1 MHSLATIIRN
11 TEASATQ
18 LRQYAVCRTE
28 WARSPFKN
36 SSVLREI
43 PVEFKPQTASRS
55 AGGKSGPRSSRAD
68 PRSGPKAGTRDSEV
82 KAFLMDR
89 VPRWDPQSQLQ
100 ALGLDSLDMVQLRN
114 SFNATFHT
122 RLPLGLFAAP
132 NQTLQQLADKL
143 ASAVGSSTTTGE

>member
-1 MHSLATIIRN
+1 MHSLATVIRN
-11 TEASATQ
+11 TEASVTH

-36 SSVLREI
+36 SSALRELS
-43 PVEFKPQTASRS
+43 VESKVPAASRS
-55 AGGKSGPRSSRAD
+55 ASAKNGSKPATKTAKTGSH
-68 PRSGPKAGTRDSEV
+68 DSEV
-82 KAFLMDR
+82 KAFLLDR

-132 NQTLQQLADKL
+132 NQTLQQLTDKL
-143 ASAVGSSTTTGE
+143 GSAVAATVATE